1 MQGYA
6 IQEFNNCQLKA
17 ELSRF
22 IPDPLDPVTS
32 AESSAKNIAVWESP
46 RLTTEYPIDGRPPGS
61 DRGIC
66 RIVNGVMS
74 VRFLDKD
81 ILRPE
86 NYLEITGSLCGEYAG
101 ISGVIQQIAFAERF
115 SPLYSQ
121 MYISNGAL
129 AFPQLSSFANLMP
142 NIFIRL
148 VFRRSNNND
157 NPLPQNVVPLNVV
170 ISGSL
175 LATNP
180 K

>member
-1 MQGYA
+1 MKGYA
-6 IQEFNNCQLKA
+6 VQEFNNCSLKA
-17 ELSRF
+17 ELSRYMPKPGDEA
-22 IPDPLDPVTS
+22 ISADPGI
-32 AESSAKNIAVWESP
+32 KNIVVWESP
-46 RLTTEYPIDGRPPGS
+46 RLTTEYPIDGRPKGA

-74 VRFLDKD
+74 VRFLDKE

-101 ISGVIQQIAFAERF
+101 VSGVIQQIAFAERF

-121 MYISNGAL
+121 MYVSNGAL

-142 NIFIRL
+142 NIFLRL
-148 VFRRSNNND
+148 VFRRSNRID
-157 NPLPQNVVPLNVV
+157 NPLPQDVVPLNVI

-175 LATNP
+175 LASGP